1 MSIWSNIGDML
12 SRITTGAVSSLIEAV
27 RTALEGDPA
36 TRRQVAFSV
45 AMIALSAKMAK
56 ADGIVTFDEMQAFQ
70 QIFHFPEGEERNVAR
85 LFDLAKQDT
94 AGFEA
99 YAGQIEKL
107 CGSGGGNCPAL
118 EDILDGLFHIAK
130 ADGAFHESELAFL
143 EATAVIFKLD
153 ERHYQ
158 TILARHGADGEA
170 DPYAILGLKRGVGLD
185 EARRS
190 WRKLVRENHPDVLTG
205 RGVPQEFIV
214 IANERIKVINRAWT
228 RLQAELETA

>member
-1 MSIWSNIGDML
+1 MW
-12 SRITTGAVSSLIEAV
+12 R
-27 RTALEGDPA
+27 
-36 TRRQVAFSV
+36 
-45 AMIALSAKMAK
+45 
-56 ADGIVTFDEMQAFQ
+56 
-70 QIFHFPEGEERNVAR
+70 R

-99 YAGQIEKL
+99 YAGQIEKM
-107 CGSGGGNCPAL
+107 CGSGEDNCPAL

-130 ADGAFHESELAFL
+130 ADGAFHESELHFL

-170 DPYAILGLKRGVGLD
+170 DPYAVLGLKRGAGID
-185 EARRS
+185 EARKV
-190 WRKLVRENHPDVLTG
+190 WRKLVQENHPDILTG
-205 RGVPQEFIV
+205 RGLPVEFIA

-228 RLQAELETA
+228 RLQAELEPA

>member
-12 SRITTGAVSSLIEAV
+12 SRVTNGAVSSLIEAV
-27 RTALEGDPA
+27 RTVFEGDPA
-36 TRRQVAFSV
+36 TRRQVAFSI

-70 QIFHFPEGEERNVAR
+70 QIFQIPEGEERNVSR

-99 YAGQIEKL
+99 YARQIETL
-107 CGSGGGNCPAL
+107 CGSGEGNCPAL

-130 ADGAFHESELAFL
+130 ADGAFHDSELAFL
-143 EATAVIFKLD
+143 ESTAVIFKLD
-153 ERHYQ
+153 DHRYQ
-158 TILARHGADGEA
+158 TVLARHGADGEA
-170 DPYAILGLKRGVGLD
+170 DPYAVLGLRRGARID
-185 EARRS
+185 EARRA
-190 WRKLVRENHPDVLTG
+190 WRKLVQENHPDILTG
-205 RGVPQEFIV
+205 RGMPQEFIA

-228 RLQAELETA
+228 RLQAELEPA

>member
-12 SRITTGAVSSLIEAV
+12 SRVTNGAVSSLIEAV
-27 RTALEGDPA
+27 RTMLEGDPA

-56 ADGIVTFDEMQAFQ
+56 ADGIVTFDEMRAFQ
-70 QIFHFPEGEERNVAR
+70 QIFQIPSGEEHNVSR

-107 CGSGGGNCPAL
+107 CGSGDSNCPAM

-130 ADGAFHESELAFL
+130 ADGAFHESELEFL
-143 EATAVIFKLD
+143 EATAAIFKLD

-170 DPYAILGLKRGVGLD
+170 DPYAVLGLKRGAGLD
-185 EARRS
+185 EARKA
-190 WRKLVRENHPDVLTG
+190 WRKLVQENHPDILTG
-205 RGVPQEFIV
+205 RGVPKEFIA

-228 RLQAELETA
+228 RLQAQMSPA